1 MKKTMFQKDMSL
13 IAEDS
18 SEESA
23 IEYAETSD
31 EDGVSNEII
40 EGDFVIVKVAGKS
53 RVVHYIARI
62 DVVGKYE
69 YEGIF
74 IHKVS
79 GRVSAEGDDMIF
91 VLNDDDEALFP
102 ADDIVQKLPQGNS
115 SVTRVTFCNF
125 WTLKSNILFTIL
137 LFSNPSCVC
146 WWILGYCII

>member
-1 MKKTMFQKDMSL
+1 MKKTLFQKDMSL

-18 SEESA
+18 SEESE

-31 EDGVSNEII
+31 EDGVSDDEII
-40 EGDFVIVKVAGKS
+40 EGDFVIAKVEGKS
-53 RVVHYIARI
+53 RVVHYIAHI

-74 IHKVS
+74 LHKVS

-102 ADDIVQKLPQGNS
+102 ADDIVQKNCHSQGQ
-115 SVTRVTFCNF
+115 
-125 WTLKSNILFTIL
+125 
-137 LFSNPSCVC
+137 
-146 WWILGYCII
+146 LGDLHGDLTS